1 MSDTYTMQKVS
12 IADLWKA
19 DKHMQVASMGL
30 LTPDDLAKEA
40 FPAKTINNAELF
52 LYLFRRFGPPI
63 DGVDTYKTAAGYTLT
78 TPMEGVYLR
87 AIIRCPNTWGM
98 DFGYAVRS
106 DIADGIMSE
115 RSNGPTT
122 DRVEEAIR
130 RAIED
135 LARPTYTRDVYFN
148 MFGRVRDDELNY
160 DEEADWSTYNGLP
173 VVEYYSV
180 EVVGK

>member
-1 MSDTYTMQKVS
+1 MPDTYNMQKVCLS
-12 IADLWKA
+12 DLWKA
-19 DKHMQVASMGL
+19 DENMQAASMGL
-30 LTPDDLAKEA
+30 LIPDDLAKEA

-63 DGVDTYKTAAGYTLT
+63 DGVDTYKIAAAYTLT

-87 AIIRCPNTWGM
+87 VLIRCPNTWGM

-106 DIADGIMSE
+106 DIADRIMSE
-115 RSNGPTT
+115 WTHGPETN
-122 DRVEEAIR
+122 RVKEAMR

-148 MFGRVRDDELNY
+148 MFGYVRDDELEY
-160 DEEADWSTYNGLP
+160 ADGDKRSTYNGLDI
-173 VVEYYSV
+173 VEYYLA
-180 EVVGK
+180 E